1 MGGVWCWAGQRRAN
15 GRTWPSLGVSP
26 PKPAR
31 DSVPPLLPLLPLPA
45 GRAGAM
51 ASSLRARR
59 AAQPAREHVAAA
71 LQPARGAAPLHGQ
84 PPPPPPSLPPVPP
97 AFPASLPLGRG
108 PGGREG
114 AGLGYPSEPAAGS
127 GPGAPLWNQPLSAAG
142 VGMWALWE
150 CGRCGNEGGVG
161 ARAGCAPPR
170 PRAGSVFSLA
180 KINVE
185 TMEARRAP
193 RSTTP
198 GCIAL
203 AASGFSC
210 PRAGRC
216 PCAPGLWVP
225 AFATQGV
232 RQGDGV
238 CREVLEARAL
248 DFVTGNSN
256 F

>member
-114 AGLGYPSEPAAGS
+114 AGLGYPSGPAAGS
-127 GPGAPLWNQPLSAAG
+127 GPGAPLWSAERGWGGNAAG
-142 VGMWALWE
+142 VRM
-150 CGRCGNEGGVG
+150 
-161 ARAGCAPPR
+161 RAGCAPPR

-216 PCAPGLWVP
+216 PCAQASGSRPLPPKGSDKGMG
-225 AFATQGV
+225 FAETCS
-232 RQGDGV
+232 RH
-238 CREVLEARAL
+238 EHSIL
-248 DFVTGNSN
+248 
-256 F
+256 